1 MGFSGWELLIILI
14 IVALLFGT
22 QKFRKIGDDVGGAIK
37 GCKDSMATDEE
48 HEKTA
53 SQPEANDNNNSKI
66 SGE

>member
-22 QKFRKIGDDVGGAIK
+22 KKLRNIGTDVGGAIK
-37 GCKDSMATDEE
+37 GFKDSMATDED

-53 SQPEANDNNNSKI
+53 HQPEAKNSKNSKI
-66 SGE
+66 PDE